1 MCQQW
6 VWGHASV
13 APSQGAVLGP
23 IASVWPQ
30 VGQAAITGPTYFQVE
45 FGATEAEE
53 PQWQSEVRSAD
64 WDEKAGDTT
73 SIAGANQPQDTF
85 GSQVKSDQAAHAP
98 TRKDWCRLSDI
109 IVQEPADCLQ
119 AKSAQLLD
127 WIEEFEPYLVPGTL
141 GYWVANRI
149 PQCLESDEEDSIGI
163 LACIEDLKMHVGH
176 KPKEGTCTI
185 LQANVTHY
193 RSEVRQWLVSN
204 QCQITCLQET
214 HVEKHQQEAMK
225 SGLAAGSMEA
235 WTAGG
240 NTGGLVST
248 ARSHLQT
255 RHLITH
261 GDQGKGFAF
270 IGIRFHGWEL
280 AVGNVYLESGK
291 GPGGGVNPQLFRN
304 YGYLGS

>member
-1 MCQQW
+1 M
-6 VWGHASV
+6 
-13 APSQGAVLGP
+13 
-23 IASVWPQ
+23 
-30 VGQAAITGPTYFQVE
+30 
-45 FGATEAEE
+45 
-53 PQWQSEVRSAD
+53 
-64 WDEKAGDTT
+64 
-73 SIAGANQPQDTF
+73 
-85 GSQVKSDQAAHAP
+85 KSNQAAHAP

-240 NTGGLVST
+240 NTGGLVTT

-280 AVGNVYLESGK
+280 AVGNVYLESGQ